1 MKLRVE
7 EIGSDKIV
15 GEFSDVVLSLTDTS
29 YWGDYRIELYNEG
42 KKQYAR
48 IFDRDGNLTV
58 DNVEC
63 NCCMPVLGEMT
74 VYLVYA
80 SDYRVNCICGK
91 EISSFHA
98 PDGFMQILTYSGRC
112 IELNKKNIRG
122 IEKRKIVCSSYGGKK
137 RYYMLDDYEIIVNG
151 VSDPKFQNVDSK
163 SPIKDY
169 DYKLLLRGVYSV

>member
-1 MKLRVE
+1 MNTSLIDCKPADYKV
-7 EIGSDKIV
+7 D
-15 GEFSDVVLSLTDTS
+15 EFGLVQIEDEDQFTKV
-29 YWGDYRIELYNEG
+29 YRPVILM
-42 KKQYAR
+42 A
-48 IFDRDGNLTV
+48 

-91 EISSFHA
+91 EISSFRA
-98 PDGFMQILTYSGRC
+98 PEGFMEILTYSGRR

-163 SPIKDY
+163 SPISDY